1 MSYAIFAVSIM
12 AQKCIWIECVVM
24 MNFALSQN
32 FLASMP
38 TVLALIERI
47 KAFELSETFTHS

>member
-12 AQKCIWIECVVM
+12 AQKCIWMCVVM

-32 FLASMP
+32 FLASMT